1 MQNRPQE
8 LISSLSMLKQ
18 PQDEVQRKFK
28 MMMSGL
34 ADINELEDIQ
44 DEVSN
49 SGSNESEE
57 E

>member
-18 PQDEVQRKFK
+18 PQDEIQRKFK
-28 MMMSGL
+28 MMISGL

-49 SGSNESEE
+49 AGSSDSEE
-57 E
+57 